1 MSTSQGT
8 GVFYME
14 KTVNKEGCGM
24 ILMIDNYDSFV
35 FNLVQYLGE
44 LGQEVITV
52 RNDRISVKDIEV
64 MAPEKIIL
72 SPGPCTPDEAG
83 VSLDLVNHFA
93 SRIPILGVC
102 LGHQT
107 IGQALGAKVVRA
119 RRQMHGKTS
128 RVFHNGQ
135 SIFSDIPNPF
145 IATRY
150 HSLIIEPESIPP
162 SLQVIAETE
171 DKEIMAIRH
180 VNYPVIGVQFH
191 PEAILTEY
199 GHRLLKNFLKIG
211 RDLERGGAQ
220 VV

>member
-1 MSTSQGT
+1 
-8 GVFYME
+8 
-14 KTVNKEGCGM
+14 
-24 ILMIDNYDSFV
+24 
-35 FNLVQYLGE
+35 
-44 LGQEVITV
+44 
-52 RNDRISVKDIEV
+52 
-64 MAPEKIIL
+64 
-72 SPGPCTPDEAG
+72 
-83 VSLDLVNHFA
+83 
-93 SRIPILGVC
+93 